1 MRKGLGLCVDSR
13 VLIFN
18 TEGATD
24 PMNYE
29 KQMKSPNAPLS
40 GDDFE
45 FVLRRKIAIPGKV
58 FEDSDD
64 ALMDDGIST
73 EAPSSAPSSAH
84 TSPETGPSLPPVG
97 LDMNALT
104 KLLGELDAD
113 DAPKAKRS
121 RLCL

>member
-1 MRKGLGLCVDSR
+1 MRKGLGLCADSR

-24 PMNYE
+24 PINYE
-29 KQMKSPNAPLS
+29 KQMKLPNAPLS

-45 FVLRRKIAIPGKV
+45 FVLRRKIEMPGKI
-58 FEDSDD
+58 EESDD

-73 EAPSSAPSSAH
+73 EAPSSAPSSSH
-84 TSPETGPSLPPVG
+84 TSPETGPSVPPTG

-104 KLLGELDAD
+104 KLLGELEAC